1 MAHIISG
8 TDEALISDANGTSGE
23 NTNTKTKPAKVS
35 LRSSL
40 LSLTCI
46 LHLYWLFV
54 HALRFVTFIGFL
66 NQWLLES
73 LGNTEEFSDI
83 VVREKK
89 GEVEATQ
96 CNIIKSMHDDDELEV
111 NDHQPFWVISVIYNH
126 ARYYKCIYEVKKHI
140 FMNGSSFWPLVSY
153 FSANTYAMGTQKR
166 INETVLLSCP
176 NFC

>member
-1 MAHIISG
+1 MLYIIIISG
-8 TDEALISDANGTSGE
+8 NDEALISDANGTSGE
-23 NTNTKTKPAKVS
+23 NTNTKTKPAKIS

-73 LGNTEEFSDI
+73 LGNTEEFLDI

-96 CNIIKSMHDDDELEV
+96 CNIIEGMQGITNVYMKLRNIFLCM
-111 NDHQPFWVISVIYNH
+111 VI
-126 ARYYKCIYEVKKHI
+126 
-140 FMNGSSFWPLVSY
+140 
-153 FSANTYAMGTQKR
+153 
-166 INETVLLSCP
+166 LSGP
-176 NFC
+176 